1 MRPIPLAIAAVIS
14 FPLFL
19 YVRLSEAPHLH
30 PITPFTA
37 TAVVLFVVWLVTRRK
52 GDSS

>member
-1 MRPIPLAIAAVIS
+1 MRPMPLIISAIIS
-14 FPLFL
+14 LPLFL
-19 YVRLSEAPHLH
+19 YVRLSEAQHLH

-37 TAVVLFVVWLVTRRK
+37 TAVIVVIVWLFTRRR

>member
-1 MRPIPLAIAAVIS
+1 MRPIPLIISVIIS

-37 TAVVLFVVWLVTRRK
+37 TAVIVGIVWLFTRRK
-52 GDSS
+52 GDAS